1 MAKRW
6 ATAET
11 NYLIEHYPAK
21 REPELAKILGRT
33 ELSIYNQLHRQ
44 GLIKSKKQ
52 TYRGRCLEPL
62 KSKPIGI
69 RSKYRYDITDT
80 TCMQLCIGDF
90 EGLSHKVLCELYS
103 FNPRCLP
110 RMLDDM
116 KQSGAY
122 HQYIEEFKVCNPA
135 CYDRAVKRQKRKRR
149 VG

>member
-1 MAKRW
+1 MIKKW
-6 ATAET
+6 TEAE
-11 NYLIEHYPAK
+11 NDYLKQHYMMSEK
-21 REPELAKILGRT
+21 PELAGILGRS
-33 ELSIYNQLHRQ
+33 EAAVQCQLSRL
-44 GLIKSKKQ
+44 GLVKGKPPARREK
-52 TYRGRCLEPL
+52 CLEPL
-62 KSKPIGI
+62 KAKPIGI

-90 EGLSHKVLCELYS
+90 EGIPAKELCELYS
-103 FNPRCLP
+103 VNPRCLP

-122 HQYIEEFKVCNPA
+122 HQYIEEFEVCNPA

>member
-6 ATAET
+6 TTAET

-21 REPELAKILGRT
+21 QEPELAKILGRT
-33 ELSIYNQLHRQ
+33 ELSIYNQLQRQ

-110 RMLDDM
+110 RMLEDLRR
-116 KQSGAY
+116 SGLY
-122 HQYIEEFKVCNPA
+122 RQYINEFKVCNPPG
-135 CYDRAVKRQKRKRR
+135 YDRAIKKQRRKRR